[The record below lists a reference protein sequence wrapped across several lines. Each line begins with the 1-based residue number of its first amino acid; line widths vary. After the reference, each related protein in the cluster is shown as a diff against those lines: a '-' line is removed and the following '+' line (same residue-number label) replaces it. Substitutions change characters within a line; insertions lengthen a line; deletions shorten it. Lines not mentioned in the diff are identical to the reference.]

1 MAAMS
6 ELQINSSEQRRLTF
20 LQNKLTPYFIILLF
34 SGSIA
39 LVRLYMI
46 AEWAW
51 YLHLGGFVVQVFVL
65 IGVWRMIRV
74 LNGYLDK
81 IIPFKT
87 GPLQRMFIQIVIT
100 LILLS
105 PLVAASILL
114 ARPYLPSFVN
124 SQFLAVLAVM
134 FVLTIVLFN
143 FSFYVSYFYQSW
155 QRSIEEKAR
164 IEVQA
169 ADLERERFNLQY
181 HQLKNQV
188 NPHYL
193 FNTLTSLDGLI
204 QTNPELA
211 SEFVRHMAKVYRYVL
226 QHKENEIVSLEEELE
241 FIDHYLELLQVRYK
255 QGLTVHCNVSADA
268 KEKGIVMV
276 TIQMLIDNAIKHNV
290 AHAASPLKIAI
301 WDEDAYLHVFNNKQL
316 REQME
321 TSNKQGLNQLVHFY
335 SYLTDQPIVIDD
347 KPEYFLI
354 KIPLLLS

>member
-105 PLVAASILL
+105 PLVPLFSI
-114 ARPYLPSFVN
+114 S
-124 SQFLAVLAVM
+124 
-134 FVLTIVLFN
+134 
-143 FSFYVSYFYQSW
+143 
-155 QRSIEEKAR
+155 
-164 IEVQA
+164 
-169 ADLERERFNLQY
+169 
-181 HQLKNQV
+181 
-188 NPHYL
+188 
-193 FNTLTSLDGLI
+193 
-204 QTNPELA
+204 
-211 SEFVRHMAKVYRYVL
+211 
-226 QHKENEIVSLEEELE
+226 
-241 FIDHYLELLQVRYK
+241 
-255 QGLTVHCNVSADA
+255 
-268 KEKGIVMV
+268 
-276 TIQMLIDNAIKHNV
+276 
-290 AHAASPLKIAI
+290 
-301 WDEDAYLHVFNNKQL
+301 
-316 REQME
+316 
-321 TSNKQGLNQLVHFY
+321 
-335 SYLTDQPIVIDD
+335 
-347 KPEYFLI
+347 
-354 KIPLLLS
+354 